1 MWPDSSQQTTKIV
14 VNLIL
19 VFALPCLTASRMAH
33 WYLAAL
39 FALSG
44 FLILGAAVSV
54 FVAADV
60 TTLYVFSIVNSVGS
74 ALMVMLVQTMPK
86 LFLMEFYEPGS
97 EEMDVMLVAAY
108 AYQNMFRYGPFQ
120 FMFTVFLF
128 YTTGEQGGPTTA
140 VVLAISASMAALTC
154 VPLFWAR
161 LRNAMVKRSDLLS
174 QASVRCAFERDCGTR
189 WSPIPL
195 SSRSAGRREVIRAAV
210 SD

>member
-1 MWPDSSQQTTKIV
+1 MWPDSSQQATKIA

-19 VFALPCLTASRMAH
+19 VFAMPCLTASRMAH

-44 FLILGAAVSV
+44 FLILGAVVSL
-54 FVAADV
+54 FVAVDV
-60 TTLYVFSIVNSVGS
+60 TTLYVFSIVNSAGR
-74 ALMVMLVQTMPK
+74 ALVVVLVQTMPK
-86 LFLMEFYEPGS
+86 LFLTEFYEPGS
-97 EEMDVMLVAAY
+97 EEMEVMLVAAY

-128 YTTGEQGGPTTA
+128 YTTGERGGPTTA
-140 VVLAISASMAALTC
+140 VVLAISACMAALTC

-195 SSRSAGRREVIRAAV
+195 SSRSAGRRHPVV
-210 SD
+210 